1 MARDNEHLTVGEYDL
16 YSLNNYSALACC
28 IPDFQDPTG
37 LQDLSQPPTPTTLT
51 THNDNGNARLDQ
63 QRTLDYGHGI
73 SLPRYIIYE

>member
-28 IPDFQDPTG
+28 IPDFQ
-37 LQDLSQPPTPTTLT
+37 QDLSQPPTPTTLT
-51 THNDNGNARLDQ
+51 THNDNGNGRLDQ

>member
-1 MARDNEHLTVGEYDL
+1 MALDNEHLTVGEYDL
-16 YSLNNYSALACC
+16 YSLNNYYPLACC
-28 IPDFQDPTG
+28 IPDCQDPRG
-37 LQDLSQPPTPTTLT
+37 LQDLSQPSATLT